1 MRYTGH
7 DVVRTKTTERA
18 SGALG
23 DARRG
28 TIVNQRRG
36 RIGLALLTTSLLL
49 GFLALAPLAPRGAGA
64 RAWAAPLAD
73 SAAQGAPSAV
83 RIGTIGII
91 ADAPFYI
98 AVDRG
103 YFQQQALTPTLERFD
118 TAAQMVAPLAAGQ
131 LDAGAGTPAASLF
144 NAIGRDLP
152 IRIVADNARVAPGR
166 SHIALVAR
174 PDLLGDGGLQD
185 YADLRGRTIGINAR
199 GGGVEI
205 EIDRAL
211 SRGGLSFADVD
222 LREVPFPDMVPA
234 LANHTLDLAI
244 EIEPFLALGAA
255 RDALQVFRPVG
266 DFYPDQQVAVL
277 LYSPQFAAQRDP
289 AQRFMVAYLH
299 GLRDFDDAF
308 YHDRGRAE
316 VVDILT
322 RNTVVRDPALYAT
335 MIPHRVDR
343 NGQVNRESLAADL
356 DWYAAHGYLTG
367 ERPDLNTVIDTS
379 FLDYAVGQL
388 GRE

>member
-1 MRYTGH
+1 MPRGLPRLCLW
-7 DVVRTKTTERA
+7 VLVCGLLLSLA
-18 SGALG
+18 PAPSGAAPALPPAAVAQAPGAQAGTLPVRVGTLG
-23 DARRG
+23 
-28 TIVNQRRG
+28 IV
-36 RIGLALLTTSLLL
+36 
-49 GFLALAPLAPRGAGA
+49 
-64 RAWAAPLAD
+64 
-73 SAAQGAPSAV
+73 
-83 RIGTIGII
+83 
-91 ADAPFYI
+91 ADAPVYL
-98 AVDRG
+98 AADQG
-103 YFQQQALTPTLERFD
+103 YFAEQGLAATLERFD
-118 TAAQMVAPLAAGQ
+118 TGAQMVAPLAAGQ

-174 PDLLGDGGLQD
+174 QDLLGDGGLQD

-322 RNTVVRDPALYAT
+322 RN
-335 MIPHRVDR
+335 
-343 NGQVNRESLAADL
+343 
-356 DWYAAHGYLTG
+356 
-367 ERPDLNTVIDTS
+367 
-379 FLDYAVGQL
+379 
-388 GRE
+388 

>member
-1 MRYTGH
+1 
-7 DVVRTKTTERA
+7 VNE
-18 SGALG
+18 
-23 DARRG
+23 RRG
-28 TIVNQRRG
+28 QAW
-36 RIGLALLTTSLLL
+36 LALLGTSLLL
-49 GFLALAPLAPRGAGA
+49 WAVALAPLPPAGAGG
-64 RAWAAPLAD
+64 RAWAEPLAEP
-73 SAAQGAPSAV
+73 AAQGAPSVV

-103 YFQQQALTPTLERFD
+103 YFQQQGLSPTLERFD
-118 TAAQMVAPLAAGQ
+118 TAGQMVAPLAAGQ

-166 SHIALVAR
+166 SHLALVAR
-174 PDLLGDGGLQD
+174 PDLLGEDGLQD
-185 YADLRGRTIGINAR
+185 YADLRGRTIAINAR

-205 EIDRAL
+205 QIDRAL
-211 SRGGLSFADVD
+211 QRGGLTFADVD
-222 LREVPFPDMVPA
+222 LKEVPFPDMVPA
-234 LANHTLDLAI
+234 LANRTIDLAV
-244 EIEPFLALGAA
+244 EIEPFLALGIA

-266 DFYPDQQVAVL
+266 DFYPDHQVAVL
-277 LYSPQFAAQRDP
+277 LYSPQFAAQRDQ
-289 AQRFMVAYLH
+289 AQRFMVAYLR

-308 YHDRGRAE
+308 ARNRGRAE
-316 VVDILT
+316 IVDILT
-322 RNTVVRDPALYAT
+322 RNTVVRDAALYAA

-343 NGQVNRESLAADL
+343 NGQVNRESLANDL
-356 DWYAAHGYLTG
+356 DWYAAHGYLNR

-379 FLDYAVGQL
+379 FLDYALAQL